1 VSCTNREEGI
11 KPKDRLVLWL
21 FEGGEKEVGLGV
33 LLREVE
39 RKA

>member
-1 VSCTNREEGI
+1 
-11 KPKDRLVLWL
+11 VLWL

-39 RKA
+39 RKG